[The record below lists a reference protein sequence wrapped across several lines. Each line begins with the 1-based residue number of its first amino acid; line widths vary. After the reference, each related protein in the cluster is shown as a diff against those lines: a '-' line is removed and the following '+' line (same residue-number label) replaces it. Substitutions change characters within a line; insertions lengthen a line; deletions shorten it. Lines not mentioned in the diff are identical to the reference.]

1 MADTNHE
8 IKIFSGSANVNLAK
22 NICKYLKLPLG
33 GSETSVFSDGEI
45 LVKITENVRGAEA
58 FIIQSLCNPVNNNL
72 MELLIMV
79 DALRRSSA
87 SKITAVIPYFAYAR
101 QDRKTEP
108 RVPITAKLIANLMT
122 EAGIDRLLTMDL
134 HATQI
139 QGFFDIPVDNLF
151 ATPVFLDHFANLL
164 KEPVI
169 VAPDAGGV
177 ERSRSFAK
185 RLKASLAIID
195 KRRVKKNDAEIM
207 NIIGDVENRD
217 IIILDDIIDTA
228 GTLTKAANA
237 LKNKGAKR
245 IFAAG
250 THAIFSGPAI
260 ERINESHLEQVVV
273 TDTIPLLENKQSSKI
288 KVLSVSNLLGE
299 AIIRIYKNN
308 SVSSLFV

>member
-1 MADTNHE
+1 MTSANHE
-8 IKIFSGSANVNLAK
+8 IKIFSGTANISLAE

-33 GSETSVFSDGEI
+33 SSETSTFSDGEI
-45 LVKITENVRGAEA
+45 LVKITENVRGAEV
-58 FIIQSLCNPVNNNL
+58 FIIQSLCNPVNNHL

-87 SKITAVIPYFAYAR
+87 SKITAVIPYFSYAR

-108 RVPITAKLIANLMT
+108 RVPITSKLVANLMT

-134 HATQI
+134 HAGQI

-151 ATPVFLDHFANLL
+151 ATPVFLSHFGSLL
-164 KEPVI
+164 EEPV
-169 VAPDAGGV
+169 VVSPDAGGV
-177 ERSRSFAK
+177 ERSRAFAK

-195 KRRVKKNDAEIM
+195 KRRIKKNEAEIM
-207 NIIGDVENRD
+207 NIIGDVENKD

-228 GTLTKAANA
+228 GTLTKAAIA

-250 THAIFSGPAI
+250 THAILSGSAI
-260 ERINESHLEQVVV
+260 ERINESPLEEVVI
-273 TDTIPLLENKQSSKI
+273 TDTIPLPENKQSPKI
-288 KVLSVSNLLGE
+288 KILSVSDLLGE
-299 AIIRIYKNN
+299 AIIRIYKNH

>member
-250 THAIFSGPAI
+250 THAIFSGSAI

-273 TDTIPLLENKQSSKI
+273 TDTIPLLENKQSPKI
-288 KVLSVSNLLGE
+288 KVLSVSDLLGE

>member
-1 MADTNHE
+1 MADANHE
-8 IKIFSGSANVNLAK
+8 IKIFSGSANVNLAR

-33 GSETSVFSDGEI
+33 GSETSIFSDGEI
-45 LVKITENVRGAEA
+45 LVKITENVRGAEV

-87 SKITAVIPYFAYAR
+87 SKITAVVPYFAYAR

-151 ATPVFLDHFANLL
+151 ATPVFLDHFASLL

-169 VAPDAGGV
+169 IAPDAGGV

-195 KRRVKKNDAEIM
+195 KRRVKKNDTEIM

-250 THAIFSGPAI
+250 THAIFSGSAI

-273 TDTIPLLENKQSSKI
+273 TNTIPLLENKQSSKI
-288 KVLSVSNLLGE
+288 KVLSVADLLGE

>member
-1 MADTNHE
+1 MTDTNHE
-8 IKIFSGSANVNLAK
+8 IKIFSGSANVNLAR

-45 LVKITENVRGAEA
+45 LVKITENVRGAEV

-87 SKITAVIPYFAYAR
+87 SKITAVVPYFAYAR

-195 KRRVKKNDAEIM
+195 KRRVKKNDTEIM

-273 TDTIPLLENKQSSKI
+273 TNTIPLLENKQSSKI
-288 KVLSVSNLLGE
+288 KVLSVADLLGE

>member
-8 IKIFSGSANVNLAK
+8 IKIFSGNANVNLAK

-260 ERINESHLEQVVV
+260 ERINESHLEQVIV
-273 TDTIPLLENKQSSKI
+273 TDTIPLPENKQSTKV
-288 KVLSVSNLLGE
+288 KVLSVSDLLGE

>member
-1 MADTNHE
+1 MTDTNHE
-8 IKIFSGSANVNLAK
+8 IKIFSGSANVNLAR

-33 GSETSVFSDGEI
+33 GSETSIFSDGEI
-45 LVKITENVRGAEA
+45 LVKITENVRGAEV

-87 SKITAVIPYFAYAR
+87 SKITAVVPYFAYAR

-195 KRRVKKNDAEIM
+195 KRRVKKNDTEIM

-273 TDTIPLLENKQSSKI
+273 TNTIPLLENKQSSKI
-288 KVLSVSNLLGE
+288 KVLSVADLLGE

>member
-1 MADTNHE
+1 MTETNHE
-8 IKIFSGSANVNLAK
+8 IKIFSGTANVNLAK
-22 NICKYLKLPLG
+22 NICKYLNLPLG
-33 GSETSVFSDGEI
+33 GSETSIFSDGEI
-45 LVKITENVRGAEA
+45 LVKITENVRGAEV
-58 FIIQSLCNPVNNNL
+58 FIIQSLCNPVNNHL

-108 RVPITAKLIANLMT
+108 RVPITAKLIANLIT

-151 ATPVFLDHFANLL
+151 ATPVFLSHFTNLL
-164 KEPVI
+164 EEPVVI
-169 VAPDAGGV
+169 APDAGGV

-195 KRRVKKNDAEIM
+195 KRRIKKNEAEIM
-207 NIIGDVENRD
+207 NIIGDVENKD
-217 IIILDDIIDTA
+217 VIILDDIIDTA

-260 ERINESHLEQVVV
+260 ERINESPLEQVVI
-273 TDTIPLLENKQSSKI
+273 TDTIPLPANKQFPKI
-288 KVLSVSNLLGE
+288 KILSVSDLLGE